1 MGQRL
6 MSPSILIYGATG
18 GIGSCL
24 ARQLAQAGRRLHLVA
39 RNTDKLRALAQELDA
54 SWTAADVLEDGVFER
69 VAAQAPAVLQ
79 GLVYAVG
86 SAHTKS
92 LPRVTLS
99 DLLRDYQLNAAA
111 AALAVQAALPAL
123 RAGTDVASVVLFSSV
138 AATRGFTS
146 HCSIGMAKAA
156 VEGLTRSLAAELAPA
171 IRVNAIAPSLTQT
184 PLTAGMISNPK
195 LRDAIAAMHP
205 LARLGQPEDLANLAA
220 VLLSSSAGWITGQVL
235 GVDGGRGAIAS
246 K

>member
-1 MGQRL
+1 

-18 GIGSCL
+18 GVGSCL
-24 ARQLAQAGRRLHLVA
+24 ARQLAETGGRLHLVA
-39 RNTDKLRALAQELDA
+39 RDADKLRALAQELDA
-54 SWTAADVLEDGVFER
+54 SWTAVDLMDEGAFEI
-69 VAAQAPAVLQ
+69 VAAQAPKALE

-86 SAHTKS
+86 SARLKP
-92 LPRVTLS
+92 LPRVTLA
-99 DLLRDYQLNAAA
+99 DLLGDYQLNAAA

-123 RAGTDVASVVLFSSV
+123 RARTEGASVVLFSSV
-138 AATRGFTS
+138 AATHGFVS
-146 HCSIGMAKAA
+146 HCSIGMSKAA

-184 PLTAGMISNPK
+184 PLTAHMISSPK

-205 LARLGQPEDLANLAA
+205 LARLGQPEDVAHLAA
-220 VLLSSSAGWITGQVL
+220 FLLSSRAGWITGQVL
-235 GVDGGRGAIAS
+235 GVDGGRGPIAS